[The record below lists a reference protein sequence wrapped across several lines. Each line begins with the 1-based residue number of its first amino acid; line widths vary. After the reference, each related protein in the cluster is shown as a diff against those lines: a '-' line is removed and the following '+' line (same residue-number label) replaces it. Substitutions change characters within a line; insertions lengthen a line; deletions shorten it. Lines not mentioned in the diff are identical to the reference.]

1 MEAVYITG
9 LLGTLAYL
17 ISNDNNTTQKKD
29 VVKISK
35 NEEPSVNNLYE
46 TEHYNKTMK
55 KLIKKNNKAY
65 NKSID
70 KKDKNGT
77 NIIPLNKKEIEND
90 RSNNFSRLADVD
102 LGDFKHNN
110 MEPFFGAKVTQ
121 NMNLDYDDGK
131 LDRFTGVDKFYQPK
145 KVFHYLLSQG
155 HHKRLMHLF
164 FLHQIILTHIYYY
177 LTRHRLEL

>member
-55 KLIKKNNKAY
+55 NLIKK
-65 NKSID
+65 
-70 KKDKNGT
+70 
-77 NIIPLNKKEIEND
+77 IIRHIIKVLIKRTK
-90 RSNNFSRLADVD
+90 
-102 LGDFKHNN
+102 
-110 MEPFFGAKVTQ
+110 ME
-121 NMNLDYDDGK
+121 
-131 LDRFTGVDKFYQPK
+131 
-145 KVFHYLLSQG
+145 
-155 HHKRLMHLF
+155 
-164 FLHQIILTHIYYY
+164 QI
-177 LTRHRLEL
+177 

>member
-55 KLIKKNNKAY
+55 NLIKKNNKAY

-102 LGDFKHNN
+102 LGDFNH
-110 MEPFFGAKVTQ
+110 
-121 NMNLDYDDGK
+121 
-131 LDRFTGVDKFYQPK
+131 
-145 KVFHYLLSQG
+145 
-155 HHKRLMHLF
+155 
-164 FLHQIILTHIYYY
+164 FLVLK
-177 LTRHRLEL
+177 